1 MTRYGICRLC
11 LFAFSLLA
19 LAACA
24 APPTPTAT
32 PTLLPSLTPSST
44 PDVQAAVAGTLT
56 ALAPAAALSTP
67 ALTPTAS
74 PPPTET
80 PIVVT
85 LPPLARQR
93 IPPPMELTLPTG
105 WETVGYDVLV
115 LNDVGDIRGI
125 PFAVYRGPL
134 VGGQG
139 TGTIVLLWG
148 FPNLVGGNPF
158 EAAGQEP
165 DLWSDG
171 LRLLRLAVLEQ
182 GCNIGTDLRQQYP
195 VGDRSAVGTQFSA
208 VGCPE
213 LPDARG
219 WFAGVRERGLNF
231 VFYAYAEGDA
241 MVDPQRLDAYQAAR
255 DELQAILDTV
265 RFQVPEVTATPAP

>member
-1 MTRYGICRLC
+1 MIGYRRHFVLTMS
-11 LFAFSLLA
+11 FSLL

-24 APPTPTAT
+24 APPAPTAT

-44 PDVQAAVAGTLT
+44 PDLQAAVAGTLT
-56 ALAPAAALSTP
+56 ALAPTAAAT
-67 ALTPTAS
+67 APTAS
-74 PPPTET
+74 PTATEA

-93 IPPPMELTLPTG
+93 IPPPLELTLPDG

-125 PFAVYRGPL
+125 PFAVYRGP
-134 VGGQG
+134 VGGGQG
-139 TGTIVLLWG
+139 MGTVVLLWG

-158 EAAGQEP
+158 EAARQEL

-182 GCNIGTDLRQQYP
+182 GCNIGTDLRRQYT
-195 VGDRSAVGTQFSA
+195 VGGRPAVGTQFSA
-208 VGCPE
+208 VDCPE

-219 WFAGVRERGLNF
+219 WFAGVRERDLNF

-241 MVDPQRLDAYQAAR
+241 MVDPQRLDAYNAAR

-265 RFQVPEVTATPAP
+265 RFQVPEMTATPAP